1 MTRATEL
8 FFGVAKLPPVG
19 ASPELLKYGAKA
31 AGGRGWCVRVFSRA
45 GPTLDEKDDRR
56 DGIERLFRKYGKGVG
71 SYVYAR
77 LGDADLAE
85 SITSAVFLVV
95 VRRFEQCRSS
105 PAGWIWS
112 IVRSELARHFRDR
125 RPADPLD

>member
-1 MTRATEL
+1 
-8 FFGVAKLPPVG
+8 G
-19 ASPELLKYGAKA
+19 A
-31 AGGRGWCVRVFSRA
+31 GRPW
-45 GPTLDEKDDRR
+45 DEKDERG
-56 DGIERLFRKYGKGVG
+56 DGIERLFRRYGKGVG

-112 IVRSELARHFRDR
+112 VVRSELARHFRDR
-125 RPADPLD
+125 RPAEPLDAAGSVADAAAPPFEAAARRETQARMRAALERLTEE